1 MQVNIDTPS
10 ALRRKLTI
18 EVEPDEIK
26 RELDRSYNE
35 LKRSVVLKGFRPG
48 HAPQKL
54 LERFFGDQVRGDVIQ
69 KLVKDYTKKALEE
82 NNLTPMVEPEIQTE
96 ETDLSK
102 ALRFSATF
110 DVRPEIVV
118 KDYQGLKVQ
127 QPRIEVRD
135 EEVEQA
141 LQALRERHA
150 TLKAVAGRTRVERG
164 DYVIAEIEGYSANE
178 PIPGTKIE
186 QRLLPVS
193 DKLLAHGLDEVLAG
207 AEAGTPI
214 SKHRNYGA
222 DYTSKELAGKD
233 VEWRATVKEIF
244 TRQLPELDDEFAKDL
259 GEFADLKE
267 LREKL
272 RTDLLESARQRAEAR
287 VRQGLLDLVIE
298 RNPIEVPDSM
308 VELELKSSEAEL
320 AATFE
325 QGGMPHEEA
334 HARAAE
340 NRQELRTR
348 AEKRARSWL
357 IIDALASQEGV
368 EVSDEEVA
376 DRVAKIVTSSARD
389 RDRAAKFYR
398 EQENLAA
405 LKVSMRREKTLDV
418 LLSRAQVEAE
428 PPAETAADA

>member
-1 MQVNIDTPS
+1 MQVNIEHPS
-10 ALRRKLTI
+10 TLRRKLTI

-82 NNLTPMVEPEIQTE
+82 SNLTPMVEPEIQTE
-96 ETDLSK
+96 ETDLTK

-110 DVRPEIVV
+110 DVRPELVV

-135 EEVEQA
+135 EEIDQA
-141 LQALRERHA
+141 LELLRERHA
-150 TLKAVAGRTRVERG
+150 TLKAQTRTRVESG
-164 DYVIAEIEGYSANE
+164 DYVIAEIEGYSGSE

-193 DKLLAHGLDEVLAG
+193 DKMLSHGLAEVLTG
-207 AEAGTPI
+207 AEVGAPI
-214 SKHRNYGA
+214 IKHRSYGA
-222 DYTSKELAGKD
+222 DYGQKELAGKD

-244 TRQLPELDDEFAKDL
+244 TRQLPALDDEFAKDL
-259 GEFADLKE
+259 GEFASLAE
-267 LREKL
+267 LREKV
-272 RTDLLESARQRAEAR
+272 RADLLAAARQRADAR
-287 VRQGLLDLVIE
+287 VRQGLLDLVME
-298 RNPIEVPDSM
+298 RNPIEVPESM
-308 VELELKSSEAEL
+308 VDLELRSMEAEM
-320 AATFE
+320 AASFE
-325 QGGMPHEEA
+325 ERGMPHEEA

-348 AEKRARSWL
+348 AERRARSSL
-357 IIDALASQEGV
+357 VVDAVADQESV
-368 EVSDEEVA
+368 EVSDEDVA
-376 DRVAKIVTSSARD
+376 DRIAKLVTESGRE
-389 RDRAAKFYR
+389 RERVAKFYR
-398 EQENLAA
+398 QDENRAG
-405 LKVSMRREKTLDV
+405 LKQSMRREKTLDI
-418 LLSRAQVEAE
+418 LLSRAQVEPE
-428 PPAETAADA
+428 PAGESAADA